1 MTVSPA
7 KVTLSSRLVIPDD
20 VLFQELN
27 REAVILD
34 LASERYFGL
43 DDVGTRFWELI
54 NDHPSVQ
61 AAFDCLLGEYDVDA
75 SRLESDLLALANRLL
90 DAGLIRI
97 D

>member
-34 LASERYFGL
+34 LASARYFGL
-43 DDVGTRFWELI
+43 DDVGTRFL
-54 NDHPSVQ
+54 
-61 AAFDCLLGEYDVDA
+61 
-75 SRLESDLLALANRLL
+75 
-90 DAGLIRI
+90 
-97 D
+97 